1 MEVTKLKKR
10 IWSIVFAVI
19 SVMILCMLPER
30 KTMAVD
36 PAVKICGINLPK
48 NNYMDINYQVGTDK
62 PGNERYAYFDGSTLT
77 LNDFDASVTESFYSA
92 VEMSD
97 VANIVIKG
105 TNNISM
111 TYKFGIG
118 GD

>member
-1 MEVTKLKKR
+1 
-10 IWSIVFAVI
+10 
-19 SVMILCMLPER
+19 
-30 KTMAVD
+30 MAAD
-36 PAVKICGINLPK
+36 PYVKISNNNLPK
-48 NNYMDINYQVGTDK
+48 GKYMNINYEVGTDK
-62 PGNERYAYFDGSTLT
+62 PDDGRYAYFDGSTLT

-92 VEMSD
+92 VVMSD

>member
-1 MEVTKLKKR
+1 MKKR
-10 IWSIVFAVI
+10 IWSIVFTVI
-19 SVMILCMLPER
+19 SLMILCMLPER
-30 KTMAVD
+30 TTLAAD
-36 PAVKICGINLPK
+36 PTVEICGIDLPVG
-48 NNYMDINYQVGTDK
+48 NYMDNSKIVGTTK
-62 PGNERYAYFDGSTLT
+62 PAGGYAYFDGSTLT